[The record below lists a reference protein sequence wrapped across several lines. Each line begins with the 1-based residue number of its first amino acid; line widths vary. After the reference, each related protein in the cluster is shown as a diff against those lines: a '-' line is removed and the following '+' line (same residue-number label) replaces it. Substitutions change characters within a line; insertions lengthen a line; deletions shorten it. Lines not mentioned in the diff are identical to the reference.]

1 MRLHAAERFSLLLP
15 LAFLLAQPAIVNPTG
30 DEQSL
35 EVNPKVISQ
44 RFCRGESGVGAIWLN
59 LRLQVIN
66 GTDKKLI
73 VQKNIGRAW
82 YRTIVARD
90 KEALAKG
97 VYESDPEIEFMS
109 GEAEVRGPSDMVPGA
124 DFTILEPGKSFET
137 ESFVDVVVA
146 VGAPSPLNKEL
157 IRTGNHVLQ
166 LKLSTWPYVVR
177 PESFR
182 EKWKKYGKLV
192 YESVKSEPLALSVPQ
207 DSEFQDCKP

>member
-15 LAFLLAQPAIVNPTG
+15 LAFLLAQPAIVNPTS
-30 DEQSL
+30 DEQPL
-35 EVNPKVISQ
+35 EVKAKVISQ
-44 RFCRGESGVGAIWLN
+44 RYCRGESDVEAIWLN

-66 GTDKKLI
+66 GTDEKLI
-73 VQKNIGRAW
+73 VQKNIGHAW

-97 VYESDPEIEFMS
+97 VYEDDPEIMW
-109 GEAEVRGPSDMVPGA
+109 GEAEVRGPSGVVPGE

-146 VGAPSPLNKEL
+146 IGAPSPLNKGL

-166 LKLSTWPYVVR
+166 LKLRTWPYVVR
-177 PESFR
+177 PEPFR
-182 EKWKKYGKLV
+182 EKWIKYGQLV
-192 YESVKSEPLALSVPQ
+192 YESVKSEPLALFVPQ
-207 DSEFQDCKP
+207 DSEFQYCKP